1 MMESLS
7 GNGLVLLGIWV
18 STSLVM
24 LFFWGGL
31 AWAVVNG
38 LSRHGFGRRRSGAT
52 DYRNSNHSR
61 QTIGN
66 DSRRRARSRREK
78 GVIP

>member
-1 MMESLS
+1 MMEALY

-38 LSRHGFGRRRSGAT
+38 LSRQGFGRRRAGAT
-52 DYRNSNHSR
+52 DYRNSHHVR
-61 QTIGN
+61 QIDGY
-66 DSRRRARSRREK
+66 DSRRRARSGREK
-78 GVIP
+78 RVIP